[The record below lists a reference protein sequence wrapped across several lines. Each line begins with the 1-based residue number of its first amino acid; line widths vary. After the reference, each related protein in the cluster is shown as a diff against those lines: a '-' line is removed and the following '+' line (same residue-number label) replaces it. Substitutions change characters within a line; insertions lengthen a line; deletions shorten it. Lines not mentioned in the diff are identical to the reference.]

1 MHNRDTVSKI
11 IVNLTVTVT
20 SPIEIP
26 GIRIINIRK
35 AMVVE
40 ITAIISG
47 TTPVLKM
54 IMAIT
59 GTGITGM
66 EEAQGEINMI
76 TRVTIKEDGKVIP
89 INSGTETQGTI
100 EGTVMTTEINNF
112 NVQNPATA
120 GFFYLTA

>member
-1 MHNRDTVSKI
+1 
-11 IVNLTVTVT
+11 
-20 SPIEIP
+20 
-26 GIRIINIRK
+26 
-35 AMVVE
+35 MVVE

-76 TRVTIKEDGKVIP
+76 TRVTIKEDGKVIL

-100 EGTVMTTEINNF
+100 EGTVMITEINNF

>member
-1 MHNRDTVSKI
+1 
-11 IVNLTVTVT
+11 
-20 SPIEIP
+20 
-26 GIRIINIRK
+26 
-35 AMVVE
+35 MVVE

-76 TRVTIKEDGKVIP
+76 TRVTIKEDGKVIL

-100 EGTVMTTEINNF
+100 EETVMTTEINNF